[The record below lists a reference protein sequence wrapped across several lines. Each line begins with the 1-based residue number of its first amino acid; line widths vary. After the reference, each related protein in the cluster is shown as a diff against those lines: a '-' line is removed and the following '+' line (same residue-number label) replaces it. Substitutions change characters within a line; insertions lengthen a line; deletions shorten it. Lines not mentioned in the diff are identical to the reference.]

1 MICSRIA
8 PVHVKAG
15 AKIIGLNE
23 RFDPV
28 SSRWL
33 KEAGTRRTTAELNNG
48 WAIGR
53 SGRCELE
60 TLPHWWK
67 RVKIRQSQRLRKD
80 HEVVGELR
88 RACWDF
94 NSAGSFACR
103 DFTTVMAIA
112 VTFTDR

>member
-1 MICSRIA
+1 MICSRNA

-15 AKIIGLNE
+15 AKIRGLNE
-23 RFDPV
+23 RLDPV
-28 SSRWL
+28 SSRGL
-33 KEAGTRRTTAELNNG
+33 KEAGTRRTTAELNKG

-53 SGRCELE
+53 STRRELE
-60 TLPHWWK
+60 TLPRWWK
-67 RVKIRQSQRLRKD
+67 RVKIRQSQRLRED

-88 RACWDF
+88 RARRDF

>member
-1 MICSRIA
+1 MLQKGLVR
-8 PVHVKAG
+8 AG
-15 AKIIGLNE
+15 AKIRGLND
-23 RFDPV
+23 RNDPA

-33 KEAGTRRTTAELNNG
+33 NAARTWWATAELNKG

-53 SGRCELE
+53 STRRELE

-67 RVKIRQSQRLRKD
+67 RVKIRQSQRLRED

-88 RACWDF
+88 RARWDF
-94 NSAGSFACR
+94 NSAGCFACR

-112 VTFTDR
+112 VTFTDC